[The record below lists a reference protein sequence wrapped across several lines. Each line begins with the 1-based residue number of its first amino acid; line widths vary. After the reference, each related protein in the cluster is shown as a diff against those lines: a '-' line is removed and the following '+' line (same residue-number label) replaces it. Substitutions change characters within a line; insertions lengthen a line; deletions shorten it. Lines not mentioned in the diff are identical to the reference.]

1 MNRRDLLMGA
11 AATAAGLGSHT
22 PPRRPNFLWLVAE
35 DIGPTCLGCTG
46 QPAALTPNLDRLAG
60 RGMRY
65 DRFYTTAPVCSASR
79 SAFMTGMYQTT
90 LGAHHH
96 RSHRGK
102 PFPLPDGVRL
112 LTGRLRDA
120 GYSCGNLVTL
130 PDACGFRGT
139 GKTDWNFEPG
149 ERPFDF
155 SDWSEMRDDGPFLAQ
170 LNLWE
175 THRKFAAPKRID
187 RAAVEIPPTYPEHPV
202 VREDYA
208 QYLDSAAELDRKV
221 GLVLAQ
227 LEADGL
233 ADSTVVLFMGDNGEA
248 HIRGKQFCYEEG
260 LRAPFIVLWPRG
272 IPAPRGYRP
281 GAVER
286 RLLEAIDVA
295 PTLISLAGAAVPP
308 KMQGRPFLGPNAA
321 PPKRY
326 AFGARD
332 RCDETLMRLRTV
344 RDDRYRYIRNFMPE
358 KPFLSP
364 NAYKAAE
371 YPLWTL
377 LPKLHEE
384 GRLTPAQ
391 AALCAPTMPPEELYD
406 LRTDPHEIR
415 NLAADPRHA
424 AKLRQLR
431 AVLEE
436 WIRTTDDQG
445 RFPETPEPM

>member
-11 AATAAGLGSHT
+11 AATAAGLGPRT
-22 PPRRPNFLWLVAE
+22 PTRRPSFLWLVAE
-35 DIGPTCLGCTG
+35 DMGPTCLGCYG
-46 QPAALTPNLDRLAG
+46 QSAAQTPNLDRLAG
-60 RGMRY
+60 HGMRY

-79 SAFMTGMYQTT
+79 SAFMTGMYQTSI
-90 LGAHHH
+90 GAHHH

-112 LTGRLRDA
+112 LTGWLRDA
-120 GYSCGNLVTL
+120 GYWCGNLVEL

-139 GKTDWNFEPG
+139 GKTDWNFAPAD
-149 ERPFDF
+149 RPFDF
-155 SDWSEMRDDGPFLAQ
+155 SGWSGMRGGRPFFAQ

-187 RAAVEIPPTYPEHPV
+187 RAAFALPPIYPEHPV

-208 QYLDSAAELDRKV
+208 RYLDAAAELDRKV

-260 LRAPFIVLWPRG
+260 LRVPFIVRWPNG
-272 IPAPRGYRP
+272 LSAPRGYRP

-286 RLLEAIDVA
+286 RLTEAIDVA
-295 PTLISLAGAAVPP
+295 PTLMSLADAPVPAR
-308 KMQGRPFLGPNAA
+308 MQGRAFLGPKAA
-321 PPKRY
+321 PPRRY

-332 RCDETLMRLRTV
+332 RCDEAAMRIRTV
-344 RDDRYRYIRNFMPE
+344 RDDRYRYIRNFTPE

-377 LPKLHEE
+377 LPGLNAE
-384 GRLTPAQ
+384 GALTPAQ
-391 AALCAPTMPPEELYD
+391 AALCAPSMPPEELYD
-406 LRTDPHEIR
+406 MRADPHQIR
-415 NLAADPRHA
+415 NLATDSRHKA
-424 AKLRQLR
+424 TMARLR
-431 AVLEE
+431 AALEG
-436 WIRTTDDQG
+436 WITETDDQG
-445 RFPETPEPM
+445 RFPEEAGAG